1 MRVWVDLF
9 SGDEMV
15 SDSYKQELV
24 FGDAGLQVKGK
35 YVTKG
40 VDKIK
45 IGDEESDEDNAEGET
60 VVNIV
65 DAHQLQE
72 G

>member
-1 MRVWVDLF
+1 
-9 SGDEMV
+9 MV

-24 FGDAGLQVKGK
+24 FGDVGLQVKGK

-40 VDKIK
+40 VDKIL
-45 IGDEESDEDNAEGET
+45 IGDEEADEDKAEGET

-65 DAHQLQE
+65 DAHQL
-72 G
+72 